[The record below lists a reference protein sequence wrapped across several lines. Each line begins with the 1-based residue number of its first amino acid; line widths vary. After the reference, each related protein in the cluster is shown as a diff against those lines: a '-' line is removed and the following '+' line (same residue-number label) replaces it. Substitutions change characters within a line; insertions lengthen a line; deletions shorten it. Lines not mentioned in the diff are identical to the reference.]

1 MPRTKKV
8 TVLERPTEVTAEVI
22 APAKVFS
29 ITATFKIRTKEGD
42 RIIYKYSGKSADP
55 LEALNLVC
63 EDPEEDIGKPFPANT
78 NLLINTTLK
87 YGDYKFSRAIAP
99 HVARDIFGGKNLK
112 LFFHLMLSSELKEQ
126 LHAA

>member
-42 RIIYKYSGKSADP
+42 RITYKYLGSGSDA
-55 LEALNLVC
+55 LSALNLVC
-63 EDPEEDIGKPFPANT
+63 EDPEEDAGKPFPT
-78 NLLINTTLK
+78 NLDLLVTTTLK
-87 YGDYKFSRAIAP
+87 YGDYKFTRNLAP
-99 HVARDIFGGKNLK
+99 HIARDVFGNKNSK
-112 LFFHLMLSSELKEQ
+112 LLLHLMLSSELKEQ
-126 LHAA
+126 LHVA